1 MKRFFLIILLCFST
15 ICQAE
20 DFALWTQEQKN
31 WYIASNIMLALDW
44 RTTHDMSRRW
54 NEGYREFNPLLGKT
68 PSTSRVNNYFVG
80 YFLANY
86 VIASSLSGENRTL
99 YLKGI
104 TTLELMAVGNNLALG
119 LRVRF

>member
-1 MKRFFLIILLCFST
+1 MLLLLLLIPYHSHS
-15 ICQAE
+15 E

-31 WYIASNIMLALDW
+31 WYIASNVMLALDW
-44 RTTHDMSRRW
+44 RTTRDMSKRW
-54 NEGYREFNPLLGKT
+54 NEGYREFNPFLGKT
-68 PSTSRVNNYFVG
+68 PSTSRVNNYFLG

-86 VIASSLSGENRTL
+86 VIASSLSGKNRTL